1 MDNLANLSA
10 KWIRSNIRN
19 AALDGGG
26 DMVNFNPAGLAL
38 LKDGTYLSLSNQ
50 TLFRK
55 PKHTFNLGAGEQ
67 SYEQDGIDPILPM
80 FYAAYKKNKW
90 AVSSGVYISGGGA
103 SANYPE
109 GSFNTNLLGMSVLL
123 LTNSEN
129 GTDYSA
135 LKDQSLD
142 ASSYYITVPLAFSYA
157 LNEKVALSAGAR
169 YIRGINKTKAGL
181 SLTGSASL
189 PDAPLDVDYK
199 SNANGIGGV
208 FGLDYAANEKLN
220 IAIHYETRVKLEFE
234 ADENKGSFMIEPDG
248 NKSRRD
254 LPAVINTGITYK
266 FSDKLMA
273 GIDYNY
279 YFQKNA
285 EWGTITDPATGGEK
299 DAAKVAG
306 DCYTANAGLYY
317 QLTDKLQLSGGFSY
331 TAFTFDD
338 KELYYTKLGLFEA
351 QKNNNFNVGIGAGY
365 KVSESIMVDLGLG
378 RTFWN
383 DHTIKGLNAGGVPVE
398 TTSKA
403 YVIAV
408 GIDFAFGSK

>member
-1 MDNLANLSA
+1 MIRRTLNLLTLTSLLFISGSTYAQMDNLANLSA
-10 KWIRSNIRN
+10 KWIRSNIIN

-38 LKDGTYLSLSNQ
+38 LNDGTYISLSNQ

-67 SYEQDGIDPILPM
+67 SYEQGSVDPILPM

-90 AVSSGVYISGGGA
+90 ALSSGVYISGGGA
-103 SANYPE
+103 SADYPK
-109 GSFNTNLLGMSVLL
+109 GSFNTNLLGMSVLF

-208 FGLDYAANEKLN
+208 FGLDYAASEKLN
-220 IAIHYETRVKLEFE
+220 IALHYETRVKLEFE
-234 ADENKGSFMIEPDG
+234 ADENKGSFVIEPDG
-248 NKSRRD
+248 SMSRRD

-266 FSDKLMA
+266 FNDKLVA

-285 EWGTITDPATGGEK
+285 EWGTITDPATKQEK

-306 DCYTANAGLYY
+306 DCYTANAGVYY

-331 TAFTFDD
+331 TAFMF
-338 KELYYTKLGLFEA
+338 
-351 QKNNNFNVGIGAGY
+351 
-365 KVSESIMVDLGLG
+365 
-378 RTFWN
+378 
-383 DHTIKGLNAGGVPVE
+383 
-398 TTSKA
+398 
-403 YVIAV
+403 
-408 GIDFAFGSK
+408 